1 MTTSNEDILEAA
13 ERKLEQQ
20 DEALEEVLDSQKFL
34 SKLDE
39 LSNLV
44 SAIHDEFDIKG
55 EYDFSEEI
63 NEKLLEVFE

>member
-39 LSNLV
+39 LANLV

-63 NEKLLEVFE
+63 SEKLQEVFE

>member
-13 ERKLEQQ
+13 ERKLEEQ

-63 NEKLLEVFE
+63 SEKLQEVFE